1 MRIWL
6 VFITMCSLLLLPFS
20 GNGSVLPDTHGEM
33 HGTSFGSSHS
43 VSSHSTSSH
52 STSSHNTAHDTTH
65 VSALAEPEVAEAAHC
80 NLIAAKLEKAS
91 VVEIP
96 ELEQHT
102 NMDCCDDDTD
112 CAPTC
117 AANCGHCVGVGH
129 GCSAIAAFVK
139 PFLTT
144 TVQDSVAFSLSN
156 YSLLLVHASKPPI
169 IA

>member
-20 GNGSVLPDTHGEM
+20 GNGSVLPNTHGEM
-33 HGTSFGSSHS
+33 
-43 VSSHSTSSH
+43 HSTSSH

-65 VSALAEPEVAEAAHC
+65 VSASAEPEVAEAAHC
-80 NLIAAKLEKAS
+80 NLMAAKLAKTSAA
-91 VVEIP
+91 EIP
-96 ELEQHT
+96 EPEQHA

-112 CAPTC
+112 CAAMC

-129 GCSAIAAFVK
+129 GCSAIAAFIQ
-139 PFLTT
+139 PFLNT

-156 YSLLLVHASKPPI
+156 YSLLFVHASKPPI

>member
-20 GNGSVLPDTHGEM
+20 GNGSVLPNTHGEM
-33 HGTSFGSSHS
+33 HGTSFSA
-43 VSSHSTSSH
+43 SHSTSSH
-52 STSSHNTAHDTTH
+52 STSHDTTH
-65 VSALAEPEVAEAAHC
+65 VSASAAPEVVEAAHC
-80 NLIAAKLEKAS
+80 NLMAAKLEKTTVA
-91 VVEIP
+91 EIP
-96 ELEQHT
+96 EPGQHAS
-102 NMDCCDDDTD
+102 MDCCDDHTD
-112 CAPTC
+112 CAATC

-139 PFLTT
+139 PFLST

-156 YSLLLVHASKPPI
+156 YSLLFVHASKPPI